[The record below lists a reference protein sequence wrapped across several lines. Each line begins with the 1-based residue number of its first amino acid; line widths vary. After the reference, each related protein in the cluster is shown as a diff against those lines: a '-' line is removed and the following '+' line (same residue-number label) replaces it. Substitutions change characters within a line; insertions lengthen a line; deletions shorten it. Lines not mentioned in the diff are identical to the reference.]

1 MALLFDALFQATD
14 IDSSGQRSQKK
25 KRKTTSDLQGAAAAS
40 GAKRRRMTAAIKQQP
55 EICRWF
61 DVEKLSAKTPAAEV
75 LHTAPTDPIRLGSD
89 FTGYGTDSLAFHF
102 LGLQYESVFVAESS
116 HEKDI
121 LRVALEKNI
130 TQKEPHVKYS
140 DVKNRS
146 TMSAPVCD
154 VFITG
159 PPCVTFSTLG
169 KRKGASVAKGQLM
182 CYSLRYILDRL
193 PRVVIIENVRGLTHK
208 RNAALLQ
215 HVKDCLQAAKYS
227 VHLRVLCTSESAVPQ
242 SRGRCYLVGIRSP
255 KTPFQWPKP
264 LPPVGL
270 EHFLDKNLKN
280 SEHPLNPRQ
289 RKIMHTLQGRHKGKL
304 EMSWYCFDAGA
315 SKRFVSCL
323 KDKCPC
329 LTRSRAGGHYVPRL
343 RRFLSVVEHGRLQG
357 LPRSITQHMLQ
368 ACEGNERLV
377 RAAMGD
383 AMSLNVLMRV
393 LSKAL
398 FSAGMVDNVPVDPWR
413 LLARDF
419 AKCNPNHC
427 GHRVL
432 PDTYLEQHGA
442 VLK

>member
-1 MALLFDALFQATD
+1 
-14 IDSSGQRSQKK
+14 
-25 KRKTTSDLQGAAAAS
+25 
-40 GAKRRRMTAAIKQQP
+40 
-55 EICRWF
+55 
-61 DVEKLSAKTPAAEV
+61 
-75 LHTAPTDPIRLGSD
+75 
-89 FTGYGTDSLAFHF
+89 
-102 LGLQYESVFVAESS
+102 
-116 HEKDI
+116 
-121 LRVALEKNI
+121 
-130 TQKEPHVKYS
+130 
-140 DVKNRS
+140 
-146 TMSAPVCD
+146 
-154 VFITG
+154 
-159 PPCVTFSTLG
+159 
-169 KRKGASVAKGQLM
+169 
-182 CYSLRYILDRL
+182 
-193 PRVVIIENVRGLTHK
+193 
-208 RNAALLQ
+208 
-215 HVKDCLQAAKYS
+215 
-227 VHLRVLCTSESAVPQ
+227 
-242 SRGRCYLVGIRSP
+242 
-255 KTPFQWPKP
+255 
-264 LPPVGL
+264 
-270 EHFLDKNLKN
+270 
-280 SEHPLNPRQ
+280 
-289 RKIMHTLQGRHKGKL
+289 MHTLQGRHKGKL